1 MEPNKK
7 WNSYLYN
14 LFIYR
19 YSFYKIVT
27 LRIPF
32 DITSLMHGR
41 PDQAMIIFSLEVNYI
56 LLGLMTDVAL
66 RKLRFSSFS
75 AASARAALS
84 ILSAASD
91 TADR

>member
-1 MEPNKK
+1 
-7 WNSYLYN
+7 
-14 LFIYR
+14 
-19 YSFYKIVT
+19 
-27 LRIPF
+27 
-32 DITSLMHGR
+32 MHGR